1 MSEALRLFNSGTT
14 NSVLQEANKLMEWLQ
29 AENKKIVT
37 LPEVYQYSPNSIRDA
52 NKARNLI
59 GILVDHGYA
68 LPLID
73 GAEFEG
79 KIRKEAYEVR
89 V

>member
-1 MSEALRLFNSGTT
+1 M
-14 NSVLQEANKLMEWLQ
+14 
-29 AENKKIVT
+29 
-37 LPEVYQYSPNSIRDA
+37 
-52 NKARNLI
+52 
-59 GILVDHGYA
+59 GILVEHGYS

-89 V
+89 YDKS

>member
-1 MSEALRLFNSGTT
+1 M
-14 NSVLQEANKLMEWLQ
+14 
-29 AENKKIVT
+29 
-37 LPEVYQYSPNSIRDA
+37 
-52 NKARNLI
+52 
-59 GILVDHGYA
+59 GILVEHGYS

-89 V
+89 I